1 MDKTFLSCSILFIGL
16 ISTAGISN
24 AGQVYQGLIECQPTY
39 GYFIHSDKWGWYGAR
54 REVKTPLEAK
64 EILDHIFV
72 RNTNIKTITI
82 RERAHF
88 FVAEIKNKND
98 AMIDLILID
107 KRTGRVRSMF

>member
-1 MDKTFLSCSILFIGL
+1 MEKMFLSFSILLIGL
-16 ISTAGISN
+16 VSMAGISN
-24 AGQVYQGLIECQPTY
+24 AGDVYIECQPTY

-54 REVKTPLEAK
+54 REVKTPVEAK
-64 EILDHIFV
+64 EIIDHIFV
-72 RNTNIKTITI
+72 RNNNIKTITI

-98 AMIDLILID
+98 VMVDLILID

>member
-1 MDKTFLSCSILFIGL
+1 MDKTFLTCSILFIGL
-16 ISTAGISN
+16 ISMAGISN
-24 AGQVYQGLIECQPTY
+24 AGQVYIECQPTY

-54 REVKTPLEAK
+54 REVKTPVEAK
-64 EILDHIFV
+64 EILEHIFV
-72 RNTNIKTITI
+72 HNTNIKTITI